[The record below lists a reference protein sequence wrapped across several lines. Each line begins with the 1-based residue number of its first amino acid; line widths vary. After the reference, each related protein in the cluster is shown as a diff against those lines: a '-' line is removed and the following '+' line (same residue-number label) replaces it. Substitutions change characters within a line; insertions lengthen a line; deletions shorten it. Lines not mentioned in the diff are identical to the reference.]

1 MSEHTFHQRVLPH
14 VTAIARRGEDDHVVL
29 ADALHRYSWPD
40 GGMDRQ
46 HPDAERWFRRF
57 AKTQP
62 GGGPTPIPVTCGCH
76 INRCLV
82 CN

>member
-1 MSEHTFHQRVLPH
+1 MSEHTLHQRVRPH
-14 VTAIARRGEDDHVVL
+14 VRAIARREEDEHVVL

-40 GGMDRQ
+40 GGMDRSDR
-46 HPDAERWFRRF
+46 DAPRWMARF
-57 AKTQP
+57 AKTEP
-62 GGGPTPIPVTCGCH
+62 GRGPMPIPVTCGCH